1 MVVVRLSNPLM
12 FLQVVIPATISNN
25 VPGTE
30 YSIGSDT
37 CLNALI
43 QYSDAC
49 RQSASAS
56 RRRVFVIET
65 QGGESGYIATVAGL
79 SIGALAV
86 YTPEE
91 GINIKMLDRDID
103 HLRDVFQ
110 RDMGHARS
118 GKVILVNEKAS
129 KTYSVQIIADMIAEA
144 GKGKFESRHGVP
156 GHFQQG
162 TTPSPMDRVRAVRF
176 ATKAMQH
183 LEHYAGLDPDE
194 CDDDPLSVSVIGI
207 KGSKLLFS
215 PMEVVE
221 KKETEWHRRRPKHEF
236 WMALKETVDTLSGR
250 PQAPANPTD
259 IDTLAGR
266 PKGQ

>member
-1 MVVVRLSNPLM
+1 MSLH
-12 FLQVVIPATISNN
+12 FQVVIPATISNN

-86 YTPEE
+86 YTPEQ
-91 GINIKMLDRDID
+91 GIDIKMLDRDID
-103 HLRDVFQ
+103 HLREVFGK
-110 RDMGHARS
+110 DMGHSRS

-129 KTYSVQIIADMIAEA
+129 KTYSVQIIAQMIAEA

-183 LEHYAGLDPDE
+183 LEHYAGLDSDE

-215 PMEVVE
+215 PMETVE

-250 PQAPANPTD
+250 PQAPKNPTE

-266 PKGQ
+266 PKQ

>member
-1 MVVVRLSNPLM
+1 M
-12 FLQVVIPATISNN
+12 
-25 VPGTE
+25 
-30 YSIGSDT
+30 
-37 CLNALI
+37 
-43 QYSDAC
+43 
-49 RQSASAS
+49 
-56 RRRVFVIET
+56 FVIET

-91 GINIKMLDRDID
+91 GINLKMLDRDID
-103 HLRDVFQ
+103 HLRAVFSK
-110 RDMGHARS
+110 DKGVARS

-129 KTYSVQIIADMIAEA
+129 KTYSVQIIAQMIAEA
-144 GKGKFESRHGVP
+144 SNGKFESRHGVP

-183 LEHYAGLDPDE
+183 IESFAGMEPE
-194 CDDDPLSVSVIGI
+194 EIADDPMSISVIGI

-215 PMEVVE
+215 PMETVE

-250 PQAPANPTD
+250 PQAPANPTP

-266 PKGQ
+266 PAK

>member
-1 MVVVRLSNPLM
+1 V
-12 FLQVVIPATISNN
+12 QVVLPATISNN

-43 QYSDAC
+43 QYCDAC

-91 GINIKMLDRDID
+91 GIDIKMLDRDMD

-110 RDMGHARS
+110 QDKGNSRS

-129 KTYSVQIIADMIAEA
+129 KTYSVQIIAQMIAEA

-183 LEHYAGLDPDE
+183 IEKYAGLEPDE
-194 CDDDPLSVSVIGI
+194 IEDDPLSVSVIGI
-207 KGSKLLFS
+207 K
-215 PMEVVE
+215 

-266 PKGQ
+266 PRSATVVSQY

>member
-1 MVVVRLSNPLM
+1 MNSVLTNI
-12 FLQVVIPATISNN
+12 QVILPATISNN

-86 YTPEE
+86 YTPED
-91 GINIKMLDRDID
+91 GINLKMLDRDID
-103 HLRDVFQ
+103 HLRTAFAKDK
-110 RDMGHARS
+110 GISRS

-129 KTYSVQIIADMIAEA
+129 KVYSVQIIADMIAEA

-162 TTPSPMDRVRAVRF
+162 TIPSPMDRVRAVRF

-183 LEHYAGLDPDE
+183 LESFAGMDPDDIE
-194 CDDDPLSVSVIGI
+194 DDQMSISVIGI

-215 PMEVVE
+215 PMDTVE
-221 KKETEWHRRRPKHEF
+221 KRETEWHRRRPKHEF

-250 PQAPANPTD
+250 PQAPANPAN

-266 PKGQ
+266 PAK

>member
-1 MVVVRLSNPLM
+1 
-12 FLQVVIPATISNN
+12 
-25 VPGTE
+25 
-30 YSIGSDT
+30 
-37 CLNALI
+37 
-43 QYSDAC
+43 
-49 RQSASAS
+49 
-56 RRRVFVIET
+56 VFVIET

-79 SIGALAV
+79 SIGAFAV
-86 YTPEE
+86 YTPEQ
-91 GINIKMLDRDID
+91 GIDIKMLDRDMD

-110 RDMGHARS
+110 QDKGHSRS
-118 GKVILVNEKAS
+118 GKVILVN
-129 KTYSVQIIADMIAEA
+129 VQIIAQMIAEA

-183 LEHYAGLDPDE
+183 LENYADMDPDE
-194 CDDDPLSVSVIGI
+194 IDDDPLSVSVIGI

-215 PMEVVE
+215 PMETVE

-250 PQAPANPTD
+250 PQAPANPTE
-259 IDTLAGR
+259 IDTMAGR
-266 PKGQ
+266 PKQ

>member
-1 MVVVRLSNPLM
+1 MLIM
-12 FLQVVIPATISNN
+12 TQVIIPATISNN

-65 QGGESGYIATVAGL
+65 QGGESGYIATLAGL

-86 YTPEE
+86 YTPED
-91 GINIKMLDRDID
+91 GIDLKMLDRDID
-103 HLRDVFQ
+103 HLRDVFIK
-110 RDMGHARS
+110 DKGNSRS

-129 KTYSVQIIADMIAEA
+129 KVYSVQIIAQMIADA

-183 LEHYAGLDPDE
+183 IETYAGMSHE
-194 CDDDPLSVSVIGI
+194 EIEDDPLSVSVIGI

-215 PMEVVE
+215 PMESVE

-236 WMALKETVDTLSGR
+236 WMALKEMVNTLSGR
-250 PQAPANPTD
+250 PGAPAKPAD
-259 IDTLAGR
+259 VDTLAGR
-266 PKGQ
+266 PGKVEMV